1 MKTWKNSPQK
11 LLIIHNQ
18 QFFSLP
24 AWLPKRSILGR
35 NRNFI
40 GSPCLLSTISL
51 ISAKVA
57 KFSRKFT
64 LFQFHAWLY
73 GLRTHNLWKSASC
86 KKHTNFWPQSLLAFW
101 FKCLWFT
108 PTPVTQVCQFSSVLD
123 SWPFSPILTG
133 YRTFQPPNFQPLALT
148 PDFSSM
154 KF

>member
-1 MKTWKNSPQK
+1 MKKQPSKVAHNSQPAFFFITGLAAQKAHFSKN
-11 LLIIHNQ
+11 
-18 QFFSLP
+18 
-24 AWLPKRSILGR
+24 RS
-35 NRNFI
+35 FI

-101 FKCLWFT
+101 FKCLWYT
-108 PTPVTQVCQFSSVLD
+108 PTPVMQVCQFSSVLD